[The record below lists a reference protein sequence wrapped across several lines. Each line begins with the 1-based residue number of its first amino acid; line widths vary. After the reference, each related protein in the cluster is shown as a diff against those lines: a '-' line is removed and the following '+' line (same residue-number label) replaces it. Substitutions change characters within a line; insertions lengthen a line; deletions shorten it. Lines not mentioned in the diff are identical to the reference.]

1 MSSFEENDDLWF
13 QIYSNY
19 PDQEKTTQL
28 QDQSKIDVCKR
39 FGEGQPV
46 PDANDHTCF
55 NKKVIHREI
64 EKQRRK
70 KMAALSSSL
79 RSLLPPELVKGKRSV
94 GDHINEATKYIK
106 HLEKKIK
113 DSGAKRDRLQSLSIS
128 STTTSCGHGNGSSS
142 NCSANYVTVCC
153 RSMGQV
159 EVILSTG
166 GGFDP
171 GKSQLSS
178 VLKLLLEEG
187 LSVVS
192 CVSTKVNERLLHTIQ
207 SQIYY
212 QPTMQGRNED
222 LLEED
227 PIHGD

>member
-1 MSSFEENDDLWF
+1 M
-13 QIYSNY
+13 
-19 PDQEKTTQL
+19 
-28 QDQSKIDVCKR
+28 
-39 FGEGQPV
+39 
-46 PDANDHTCF
+46 
-55 NKKVIHREI
+55 
-64 EKQRRK
+64 
-70 KMAALSSSL
+70 
-79 RSLLPPELVKGKRSV
+79 

-113 DSGAKRDRLQSLSIS
+113 DSGAKRDQLQILSSL
-128 STTTSCGHGNGSSS
+128 STTTSSHGNGSSS
-142 NCSANYVTVCC
+142 NCSGNYVTVCC

-171 GKSQLSS
+171 AGKLQLSN

-207 SQIYY
+207 SQVL
-212 QPTMQGRNED
+212 QV
-222 LLEED
+222 
-227 PIHGD
+227 

>member
-19 PDQEKTTQL
+19 PNQEKTTQL
-28 QDQSKIDVCKR
+28 QDQSKIDVPEN
-39 FGEGQPV
+39 FGERQPV

-70 KMAALSSSL
+70 KMAALFSSL

-113 DSGAKRDRLQSLSIS
+113 DSGAKRDQLQSLSSS
-128 STTTSCGHGNGSSS
+128 STTTTTTSCSHGNGSSS
-142 NCSANYVTVCC
+142 NCSANCVTVCC

-171 GKSQLSS
+171 AGKLQLSS
-178 VLKLLLEEG
+178 FLKLLLEEG

-207 SQIYY
+207 SQVL
-212 QPTMQGRNED
+212 QV
-222 LLEED
+222 
-227 PIHGD
+227 

>member
-1 MSSFEENDDLWF
+1 M
-13 QIYSNY
+13 
-19 PDQEKTTQL
+19 
-28 QDQSKIDVCKR
+28 
-39 FGEGQPV
+39 
-46 PDANDHTCF
+46 
-55 NKKVIHREI
+55 
-64 EKQRRK
+64 
-70 KMAALSSSL
+70 
-79 RSLLPPELVKGKRSV
+79 

-113 DSGAKRDRLQSLSIS
+113 DSGAKRDQLQILSSS
-128 STTTSCGHGNGSSS
+128 STTTTSSHGNGSSS

-171 GKSQLSS
+171 AGKLQLSS
-178 VLKLLLEEG
+178 FLKLLLEEG

-207 SQIYY
+207 SQVL
-212 QPTMQGRNED
+212 QV
-222 LLEED
+222 
-227 PIHGD
+227 